1 MNLYVL
7 YAEWHGARSFFVVAD
22 CRDAAVAAIN
32 AELKKTRDYG
42 DSPPE
47 EVSAEDLICVPPGV
61 VFTEEAF

>member
-1 MNLYVL
+1 M
-7 YAEWHGARSFFVVAD
+7 VAD